1 MIVISELWSYIKGKE
16 PPTLF
21 QLVEAATEDE
31 VADGHAHDGGDEDD
45 LPWQPRDDDD
55 CQERRDEEED
65 GNDDAGYV
73 EVQAGAR
80 VLEDGVAVEDH
91 DVEAS
96 EVHDEV
102 HSDGD
107 EEGLENGRLQ
117 EVVDGD
123 LVLQRL
129 LNLPLD
135 LINLPGGENSWLFIL
150 AGQTCQWLD
159 TGLPLTIAMLP
170 ALPHPWKMTVKTSF
184 NIT

>member
-1 MIVISELWSYIKGKE
+1 M
-16 PPTLF
+16 
-21 QLVEAATEDE
+21 EASPKDE
-31 VADGHAHDGGDEDD
+31 VADGHAHDWCDKDD
-45 LPWQPRDDDD
+45 LPGQLRNHHDG
-55 CQERRDEEED
+55 QEGGDEEED
-65 GNDDAGYV
+65 GNDDARHV
-73 EVQAGAR
+73 VIQAGAG

-135 LINLPGGENSWLFIL
+135 LINLPGGENNWLFIL

>member
-1 MIVISELWSYIKGKE
+1 M
-16 PPTLF
+16 
-21 QLVEAATEDE
+21 EAAAKDK
-31 VADGHAHDGGDEDD
+31 VADGHAHNGRDQDD
-45 LPWQPRDDDD
+45 LPWQHLDYDDR
-55 CQERRDEEED
+55 QEGGDEEED
-65 GNDDAGYV
+65 GHYDARHVVV
-73 EVQAGAR
+73 EAGPG

-135 LINLPGGENSWLFIL
+135 LINLPGVENS
-150 AGQTCQWLD
+150 
-159 TGLPLTIAMLP
+159 
-170 ALPHPWKMTVKTSF
+170 
-184 NIT
+184 